1 MPSAS
6 SIVKSTII
14 EQTIMPS
21 MWPSKERAMGQMNL
35 WHALGHTTSTPMRQ
49 NAQPGRML
57 CRCIFQYIYICSWY
71 IYTCFCLFVLV
82 LFCVCFCHCSSQTY
96 ASNGL
101 ELAQQYSYALTIA
114 SQTLHVPQ
122 PQLDARGRS
131 RSKMYAKGECAI
143 SCAGWFPATMH

>member
-1 MPSAS
+1 M
-6 SIVKSTII
+6 
-14 EQTIMPS
+14 
-21 MWPSKERAMGQMNL
+21 
-35 WHALGHTTSTPMRQ
+35 
-49 NAQPGRML
+49 
-57 CRCIFQYIYICSWY
+57 
-71 IYTCFCLFVLV
+71 FVLV

-101 ELAQQYSYALTIA
+101 ELAQQCSYALTIA

-143 SCAGWFPATMH
+143 SCAGWFPAFAYSLAGCQPYVCAISCGGWLPAIMHIVWTPAFA